1 MAKSYTRM
9 NLEERKIMQNLLQ
22 KGHSFSQIARLL
34 ERSPSTISR
43 EYRKFSTQKGYNYR
57 ESHKITVDNYKRNP
71 LKIIRNDFL
80 RRFIHEKLRLY
91 WSPNQISNKLKEI
104 FGMDKEN
111 NVSKETIYTYIYV
124 FCKGELKKELIS
136 CLRFHKK
143 SRLPR
148 SRGKD
153 RRGQIPD
160 MISISERPKDVESR
174 DKPGDWEGDLIMG
187 KGNKSA
193 IAVLVE
199 RTTRYTILVPLKNKD
214 AHSVRKAMERVFK
227 NIPSSL
233 KKSLTYDRGK
243 EMAEHKLFSKNSKI
257 KVYFADPYSPWQRG
271 TNENTNG
278 LIRQF
283 FPKGKD
289 FNKVSRY
296 KIKKVER
303 LLNERPRQTLGFK
316 EPYKVFAEKL
326 AFFALES

>member
-9 NLEERKIMQNLLQ
+9 NLGERKIMQSLLRE
-22 KGHSFSQIARLL
+22 GHSFSQIARLL
-34 ERSPSTISR
+34 GRSPSTISR
-43 EYRKFSTQKGYNYR
+43 EYKKFSTKKGYNYR
-57 ESHKITVDNYKRNP
+57 ESHKITVDNYRRNP
-71 LKIIRNDFL
+71 LKIINNDFL

-91 WSPNQISNKLKEI
+91 WSPNQISHKLKEI
-104 FGMDKEN
+104 FGMDKEH

-148 SRGKD
+148 SKGKD

-160 MISISERPKDVESR
+160 MTSISERPKEVEKR
-174 DKPGDWEGDLIMG
+174 IIFGHWEGDLIMG
-187 KGNKSA
+187 TNNQSA
-193 IAVLVE
+193 IAFLVE
-199 RTTRYTILVPLKNKD
+199 RTTRYTILIPLKNKD
-214 AHSVRKAMERVFK
+214 AHSVRKAIERAFK
-227 NIPSSL
+227 NIPQSL

-243 EMAEHKLFSKNSKI
+243 EMAEHKLFSKNTKI

-283 FPKGKD
+283 FPKGTD

-296 KIKKVER
+296 KIKKCS
-303 LLNERPRQTLGFK
+303 G
-316 EPYKVFAEKL
+316 Y
-326 AFFALES
+326 